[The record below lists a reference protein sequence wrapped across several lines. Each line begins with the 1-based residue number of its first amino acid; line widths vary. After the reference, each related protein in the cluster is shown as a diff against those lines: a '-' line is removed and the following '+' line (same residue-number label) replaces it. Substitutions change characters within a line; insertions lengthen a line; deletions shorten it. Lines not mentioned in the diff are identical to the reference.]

1 MGVAYDSGF
10 QDSSNVS
17 PALPANS
24 AWRFGVGVQK
34 EQSRTFSW
42 AVSAEYVYGG
52 TLDVNNVTSAPVP
65 LGGRGRLVGSFD
77 NVGMYFLSA
86 PFNWKL

>member
-1 MGVAYDSGF
+1 
-10 QDSSNVS
+10 
-17 PALPANS
+17 
-24 AWRFGVGVQK
+24 VQK

-52 TLDVNNVTSAPVP
+52 TLDVNNVNSAPVP
-65 LGGRGRLVGSFD
+65 LGGRGSLVGSFD

-86 PFNWKL
+86 TFNWKL